1 MFAVECFEWHSY
13 IEDEDCMTKTLINN
27 KWAAEED
34 LTDMDVTDIKDF
46 LFGRL
51 ENFYNREVHSR
62 LDLNLRQETGDK
74 GSICGLGALYQAGVS
89 TILSVSELKQMSY
102 DEVKA
107 KLGEVAGFDSSIIK
121 KQKDKVVLELFYK
134 KVCRKSCRTISEVR
148 CVFPFNYDGQT
159 YQACTDTDNG
169 GIPWCSTQVD
179 GNNNHVDGEWGT
191 CGDTCDGTG
200 KKIKIEKL
208 IQSKI

>member
-1 MFAVECFEWHSY
+1 MKKS
-13 IEDEDCMTKTLINN
+13 LINN
-27 KWAAEED
+27 KWATEED
-34 LTDMDVTDIKDF
+34 LIDMDGTDIKDF

-51 ENFYNREVHSR
+51 ENFYNREMHSR
-62 LDLNLRQETGDK
+62 LDLNLRQEIGDK
-74 GSICGLGALYQAGVS
+74 GSICGLAALYQAGVS

-107 KLGEVAGFDSSIIK
+107 KIGEVAGFDSSIIK

-148 CVFPFNYDGQT
+148 CVFPFTYDGQT
-159 YQACTDTDNG
+159 YQACTDADNG

-179 GNNNHVDGEWGT
+179 GNNNHVDGEWGN

-200 KKIKIEKL
+200 MIKNSVSEF
-208 IQSKI
+208 

>member
-1 MFAVECFEWHSY
+1 MKKS
-13 IEDEDCMTKTLINN
+13 LINN

-34 LTDMDVTDIKDF
+34 LIDMDGTDIKDF

-51 ENFYNREVHSR
+51 ENFYNREMHSR
-62 LDLNLRQETGDK
+62 MDLNLRQEKGDK
-74 GSICGLGALYQAGVS
+74 GSICGLAALYQAGVS

-134 KVCRKSCRTISEVR
+134 KVCQKSCRTISEVR

-159 YQACTDTDNG
+159 HQVCTDVDNG

-179 GNNNHVDGEWGT
+179 GNNNHVDGEWGN

-200 KKIKIEKL
+200 IRNISRKILERKL
-208 IQSKI
+208 TMFYYYQN